1 MANGQSDPL
10 TIADK
15 SFDSRLLIGSATYP
29 NSQIMLDSIRASG
42 AEIVTVAIR
51 RISLQGGA
59 ETIVDLLSGEF
70 HILPNTAG
78 CYTARDAV
86 LTAKL
91 AREALETNWLK
102 LEVIGDRETLYPDA
116 EHLLQAAEELVEEGF
131 IVMPYCT
138 DDPILCR
145 KLEDIGCAAIMP
157 LGSPIGSGMGIV
169 NPYNLEIIRAQTEV
183 PLIVDEG
190 IGTASDAALA
200 MELGCDGVML
210 ASAVAKAHDP
220 VGMANAMRHA
230 IEGGR
235 LAHLPGRIPRKRHAE
250 ASSPER
256 GVIGTGYS
264 SPIHRSSSL
273 PTAPWCES
281 RSKPRWNARSP
292 ATAVG

>member
-29 NSQIMLDSIRASG
+29 NSQIMLDSIRTSG

-183 PLIVDEG
+183 PLIVDAG

-235 LAHLPGRIPRKRHAE
+235 LAHLSGRIPRKRYAE

-256 GVIGTGYS
+256 GVIGT
-264 SPIHRSSSL
+264 
-273 PTAPWCES
+273 
-281 RSKPRWNARSP
+281 
-292 ATAVG
+292 

>member
-1 MANGQSDPL
+1 MANGQSEPLTIPL

-51 RISLQGGA
+51 RISLEGGA
-59 ETIVDLLSGEF
+59 ETVVDLLSGEF

-183 PLIVDEG
+183 PLIVDAG

-235 LAHLPGRIPRKRHAE
+235 LAHLSGRIPRKRHAE

-256 GVIGTGYS
+256 GVIGT
-264 SPIHRSSSL
+264 
-273 PTAPWCES
+273 
-281 RSKPRWNARSP
+281 
-292 ATAVG
+292 

>member
-10 TIADK
+10 MIADK
-15 SFDSRLLIGSATYP
+15 SFGSRLLIGSTTYP

-116 EHLLQAAEELVEEGF
+116 EHLLQAADELVEEGF

-183 PLIVDEG
+183 PLIVDAG

-235 LAHLPGRIPRKRHAE
+235 LAHLSGRIPRKRHAE

-256 GVIGTGYS
+256 GVIGT
-264 SPIHRSSSL
+264 
-273 PTAPWCES
+273 
-281 RSKPRWNARSP
+281 
-292 ATAVG
+292 

>member
-1 MANGQSDPL
+1 M
-10 TIADK
+10 
-15 SFDSRLLIGSATYP
+15 
-29 NSQIMLDSIRASG
+29 
-42 AEIVTVAIR
+42 
-51 RISLQGGA
+51 
-59 ETIVDLLSGEF
+59 LSGEF

-183 PLIVDEG
+183 PLIVDAG

-235 LAHLPGRIPRKRHAE
+235 LAHLSGRIPRKRHAE

-256 GVIGTGYS
+256 GVIGT
-264 SPIHRSSSL
+264 
-273 PTAPWCES
+273 
-281 RSKPRWNARSP
+281 
-292 ATAVG
+292 

>member
-169 NPYNLEIIRAQTEV
+169 NPYNLEIIRAQTDV
-183 PLIVDEG
+183 PLIVDAG

-235 LAHLPGRIPRKRHAE
+235 LAHLSGRIPRKRHAE

-256 GVIGTGYS
+256 GVIGT
-264 SPIHRSSSL
+264 
-273 PTAPWCES
+273 
-281 RSKPRWNARSP
+281 
-292 ATAVG
+292 

>member
-29 NSQIMLDSIRASG
+29 NSQIMLDSIQASG

-183 PLIVDEG
+183 PLIVDAG

-235 LAHLPGRIPRKRHAE
+235 LAHLSGRIPRKRHAE

-256 GVIGTGYS
+256 GVIGT
-264 SPIHRSSSL
+264 
-273 PTAPWCES
+273 
-281 RSKPRWNARSP
+281 
-292 ATAVG
+292 